1 MVGACTDV
9 TGFGLVGHASE
20 MATAS
25 GVAMAID
32 TARLPVLP
40 GALRLAA
47 EFMPCG
53 GRANLKF
60 FRSLQVSP
68 DVDTARH
75 LVCLDPQTSG
85 GLLMAV
91 RADAAG
97 HVLGRLADAGVEA
110 ATIGQVERRDADAP
124 LVRLE

>member
-1 MVGACTDV
+1 MAITAKVM
-9 TGFGLVGHASE
+9 AS
-20 MATAS
+20 AS
-25 GVAMAID
+25 GVSIVID

-47 EFMPCG
+47 EFLPCG

-60 FRSLQVSP
+60 FRSLHVSP
-68 DVDTARH
+68 HVDAARH

-91 RADAAG
+91 RADATG
-97 HVLGRLADAGVEA
+97 HLIGRLADAGVEA
-110 ATIGQVERRDADAP
+110 TTIGRVDRRDADGP
-124 LVRLE
+124 LVRLD